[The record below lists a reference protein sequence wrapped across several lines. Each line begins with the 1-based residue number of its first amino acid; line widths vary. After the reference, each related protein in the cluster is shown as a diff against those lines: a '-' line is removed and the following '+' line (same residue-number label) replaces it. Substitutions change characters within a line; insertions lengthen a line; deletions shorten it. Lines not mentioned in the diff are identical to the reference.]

1 MEKSLRI
8 EEKELMLIKE
18 FFLFVRDFYFDP
30 TNASFRPKTIEEAID
45 FTLKKRVGS
54 CSTKHYLLGNL
65 LESHGFNVK
74 YMTYPFYWQ
83 DLLLPYPDELRGL
96 LSEMPIQYH
105 LALKVL
111 IKGEEKLIDA
121 TWDRPLIIAG
131 FPVNE
136 DNNLTE
142 GMKLAINPCDSPIV
156 HASAQERWNYIE
168 ELKQK
173 IPKSDTVQSF
183 YRMMKEW
190 LNTIRSS
197 FFLINNSSFPTIFD
211 HDLSII

>member
-1 MEKSLRI
+1 
-8 EEKELMLIKE
+8 
-18 FFLFVRDFYFDP
+18 V
-30 TNASFRPKTIEEAID
+30 
-45 FTLKKRVGS
+45 
-54 CSTKHYLLGNL
+54 
-65 LESHGFNVK
+65 
-74 YMTYPFYWQ
+74 TYPFYWQ
-83 DLLLPYPDELRGL
+83 DLLIPYPDKLRGL

-142 GMKLAINPCDSPIV
+142 GMKLAINPCDFPIV
-156 HASAQERWNYIE
+156 HTSAQERWNYIE

-190 LNTIRSS
+190 LNTIRFS
-197 FFLINNSSFPTIFD
+197 FFLTNNSSFPTIFD
-211 HDLSII
+211 HNLSII